1 LSTAPLATA
10 TPTAAVGAAGVPRL
24 GLLGPAAVAR
34 RLQAGELV
42 LRTGP
47 FAFRLRSAHARVAE
61 GVLAMY
67 DQHLVLPAD
76 EPADF
81 EVHIAG
87 GLGLHRWLR
96 PQARFVLDGRAVF
109 EPLPAAHAY
118 ALMEWAMNW
127 CISSH
132 AHQYLIVHAA
142 VVARGQAAMVLPAPP
157 GSGKSTLCAALIHAG
172 WRLLSDELALIDMAS
187 GAIHPLCRP
196 VSLKNRSIEVI
207 GRLAPQAQF
216 SRTTRDTTKGDVA
229 HLRPPAGDVAL
240 DQQTARARWIVYPR
254 YDAGSATVATPRARA
269 NATVDLARN
278 AFNFALQGEAGF
290 ERLCTVVQ
298 DCDCLDFRYSA
309 LPEALAFFDRLATA

>member
-1 LSTAPLATA
+1 MSTAPTIGD
-10 TPTAAVGAAGVPRL
+10 TPGPQRLDLLPPAVVTDRL
-24 GLLGPAAVAR
+24 RHGG
-34 RLQAGELV
+34 LV

-47 FAFRLRSAHARVAE
+47 FAFRLRSPHARVAE

-67 DQHLVLPAD
+67 GAHPVLAEA

-81 EVHIAG
+81 EVHIDG
-87 GLGLHRWLR
+87 GVGLRRWLR
-96 PQARFVLDGRAVF
+96 RQARFVFDGRSVF
-109 EPLPAAHAY
+109 EPLPVGHGY

-142 VVARGQAAMVLPAPP
+142 VVARGDAAVILPAPP
-157 GSGKSTLCAALIHAG
+157 GSGKSTLCAALVHSG
-172 WRLLSDELALIDMAS
+172 WRLLSDELALVDMAS

-207 GRLAPQAQF
+207 GRFAPQAQF

-229 HLRPPAGDVAL
+229 HVRPPAGDVAL

-254 YDAGSATVATPRARA
+254 YEAGSATVATPRSRA

-290 ERLCTVVQ
+290 ERLCAVVQ
-298 DCDCLDFRYSA
+298 GCDCLDFRYSA
-309 LPEALAFFDRLATA
+309 LPEAMAFFDQLAAA